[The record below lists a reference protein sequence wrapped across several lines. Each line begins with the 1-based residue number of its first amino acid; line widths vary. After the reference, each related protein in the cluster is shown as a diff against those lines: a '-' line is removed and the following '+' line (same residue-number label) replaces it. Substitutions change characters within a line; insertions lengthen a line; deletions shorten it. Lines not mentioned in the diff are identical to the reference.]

1 MKLTS
6 HEEYGL
12 RCLVRLGFAGEGG
25 SQTIPEISQA
35 EGVSSAYVAK
45 LMRMLRRGGF
55 VKSARGKAGGYTL
68 ARPAD
73 QILITDVMEVLGG
86 RFFEPEFCNHHSGQ
100 KPVCANTVDCSVR
113 SLWKAVQLAID
124 QVLSHTT
131 LQDLVRNEQDMNS
144 WVKNLPGSSLS
155 LIQ

>member
-25 SQTIPEISQA
+25 SLTIPEISAA

-45 LMRMLRRGGF
+45 LMRMLRQADF

-73 QILITDVMEVLGG
+73 QIVISDVVGVLGG
-86 RFFEPEFCNHHSGQ
+86 RFFEPEFCTHHSGQ

-113 SLWKAVQLAID
+113 SLWKALQLVID
-124 QVLSHTT
+124 QVLSQTT

-144 WVKNLPGSSLS
+144 WVKSLPGSSLS

>member
-1 MKLTS
+1 
-6 HEEYGL
+6 
-12 RCLVRLGFAGEGG
+12 VRLGFAGEGG
-25 SQTIPEISQA
+25 SLTIPEISEA
-35 EGVSSAYVAK
+35 EGVSGPYVAK
-45 LMRMLRRGGF
+45 LMRLLRRGGF

-73 QILITDVMEVLGG
+73 QILIGDVIAVLGG
-86 RFFEPEFCNHHSGQ
+86 RFFEPEFCAHHSGQ

-113 SLWKAVQLAID
+113 SLWKALQLVID

-144 WVKNLPGSSLS
+144 WVKNLPGSNGLS